1 MQVKSLINL
10 KKKIYKPHNTTTRRT
25 ITMKKNIAIVMLVII
40 ALVCFGGWVHSA
52 QEADSNYKVMMSEAK
67 IIRQLKGIK

>member
-1 MQVKSLINL
+1 MPMKLLVNS
-10 KKKIYKPHNTTTRRT
+10 KKKIYKVQRT
-25 ITMKKNIAIVMLVII
+25 ITMKKNIAIVMLAVV

>member
-1 MQVKSLINL
+1 
-10 KKKIYKPHNTTTRRT
+10 
-25 ITMKKNIAIVMLVII
+25 MKKNIAIVMLAII

-52 QEADSNYKVMMSEAK
+52 QEANSNYKVMMREAK

>member
-1 MQVKSLINL
+1 MQIKSLVNS
-10 KKKIYKPHNTTTRRT
+10 KKKIYKHNHSEDK
-25 ITMKKNIAIVMLVII
+25 ITMKKNIAIVMLAVV

-67 IIRQLKGIK
+67 IIRQLKGIE